1 MLLVKMKVKAIL
13 PDGSHKEFEAGTT
26 VLEVAQA
33 IGPRLALAA
42 LAAKV
47 DGAEADLSYK
57 LQKDSKV
64 EILTFAQPEGKK
76 VFWHSASHVLAQA
89 VVDLYPGSR
98 LGVGPSIEEGFY
110 HDMDIAGGKKLAPED
125 LAKIEARMNEIV
137 KADVPI
143 IREEH
148 SKEDARTILQAR
160 DAYFTVQL
168 LDELPGNTAS
178 FYRQGNFVDMCRGPH
193 VPSTGKIKFFK
204 LTEVS
209 GAYWKGDA
217 KNPMLQR
224 VYGIAFPEKKALD
237 EYVSRIEEAKKRDHR
252 KIGSELDLF
261 SVNDTVGA
269 GLILYHPKGAILRGI
284 IEDFEKREHA
294 KRGYDPV
301 VIPHLF
307 KADTWKVSGHYDN
320 YKENM
325 YFTEIEGQEYG
336 IKPMNCPGHIIIY
349 NSRSHSYKDLPVR
362 YFELGTVYR
371 HELSGVLSG
380 LFRVRGFTQDD
391 AHIFCTPEQLKGEI
405 KGVIEFARFM
415 LDTFG
420 LGYEFTLSTR
430 PEKAIGTDDV
440 WERATAALRE
450 TMEEM
455 KLPYKIDEGG
465 GAFYGPK
472 IDVKMRDAIGRLWQG
487 PTIQVDFNLPQRFDV
502 NYVGADGKKHRA
514 VMVHRVVLGS
524 MERFLGVLI
533 EHYAGAFPLWLSPVQ
548 VMLIPLA
555 DAFNGHAKKIEER
568 LLAEGFRVKTDLRV
582 EAVEGKIRD
591 AQLQKIPYMLV
602 IGKREAE
609 SGNVSVRKRS
619 GEVTQGVPLE
629 EFVARLSTVRACRR
643 CARRPA

>member
-1 MLLVKMKVKAIL
+1 MKVKAIL
-13 PDGSHKEFEAGTT
+13 PDGSHKEFEAGTAI
-26 VLEVAQA
+26 LEVAQA

-47 DGAEADLSYK
+47 DGVEVDLSYK

-64 EILTFAQPEGKK
+64 EIITFAQPEGKK
-76 VFWHSASHVLAQA
+76 IFWHSASHVLAHA
-89 VVDLYPGSR
+89 VADLYPGTR
-98 LGVGPSIEEGFY
+98 LGVGPAIEEGFY
-110 HDMDIAGGKKLAPED
+110 HDMDVAGGTKLGPDD
-125 LAKIEARMNEIV
+125 LAKIEARMNEII
-137 KADVPI
+137 KADIPI
-143 IREEH
+143 VREEH

-160 DAYFTVQL
+160 DAYFTIQL
-168 LDELPGNTAS
+168 LDELPGQTAS

-224 VYGIAFPEKKALD
+224 VYGVAFPEKKALD

-284 IEDFEKREHA
+284 IEDFEKKEHA

-307 KADTWKVSGHYDN
+307 KSDTWKVSGHYDN

-336 IKPMNCPGHIIIY
+336 IKPMNCPGHIMIY
-349 NSRSHSYKDLPVR
+349 NSRSHSYKELPVR

-391 AHIFCTPEQLKGEI
+391 AHIFCTHEQLKGEI

-440 WERATAALRE
+440 WEHATSALRE
-450 TMEEM
+450 TLEEM

-502 NYVGADGKKHRA
+502 NYVGSDGKKHRA

-548 VMLIPLA
+548 IMLIPLA
-555 DAFNGHAKKIEER
+555 DAFNEHAKKIGER
-568 LLAEGFRVKTDLRV
+568 LLSEGFRVKTDLRV

-609 SGNVSVRKRS
+609 SGSVSVRKRS
-619 GEVTQGVPLE
+619 GEVTQGVALD
-629 EFVARLSTVRACRR
+629 EFVKKLHAESAARK
-643 CARRPA
+643 

>member
-1 MLLVKMKVKAIL
+1 MEITITL
-13 PDGSHKEFEAGTT
+13 PDGSQKQFPAGSS
-26 VLEVAQA
+26 VLEVAKA

-47 DGAEADLSYK
+47 DGAEVDLSFK
-57 LQKDSKV
+57 LEKDAKV
-64 EILTFAQPEGKK
+64 EIITFASPEGKK

-89 VVDLYPGSR
+89 VVELFPGTR

-110 HDMDIAGGKKLAPED
+110 HDMDLPGGKKLSPED
-125 LAKIEARMNEIV
+125 LAKIELRMREIV
-137 KADVPI
+137 AKDVPI
-143 IREEH
+143 VREEH
-148 SKEDARTILQAR
+148 SKEDARKILKER
-160 DAYFTVQL
+160 DAYFTLQL
-168 LDELPGNTAS
+168 LEELPGNVAS

-193 VPSTGKIKFFK
+193 VSSTGKIKHFK

-209 GAYWKGDA
+209 GAYWRGDA

-224 VYGIAFPEKKALD
+224 VYGIAFPEKKQLD
-237 EYVSRIEEAKKRDHR
+237 EYVFRIEEAKKRDHR
-252 KIGSELDLF
+252 KIGAELELF

-284 IEDFEKREHA
+284 IEDFEKKEHA
-294 KRGYDPV
+294 RRGYEPV

-307 KADTWKVSGHYDN
+307 KSDTWKVSGHYDY

-336 IKPMNCPGHIIIY
+336 IKPMNCPGHIMIY
-349 NSRSHSYKDLPVR
+349 NSKSHSYKDLPVR
-362 YFELGTVYR
+362 FFELGTVYR

-391 AHIFCTPEQLKGEI
+391 AHIFCAPEQLKSEI
-405 KGVIEFARFM
+405 KSVIEFARFM

-440 WERATAALRE
+440 WEHATLALRE
-450 TMEEM
+450 TLHEM
-455 KLPYKIDEGG
+455 NIPFKVDEGG

-487 PTIQVDFNLPQRFDV
+487 PTIQVDFNLPERFDV
-502 NYVGADGKKHRA
+502 TYVGSDGKKHRA

-533 EHYAGAFPLWLSPVQ
+533 EHFAGAFPTWLSPVQ
-548 VMLIPLA
+548 VMLIPLS
-555 DAFNGHAKKIEER
+555 DAFVGNARELEKRFFG
-568 LLAEGFRVKTDLRV
+568 EGLRVKVDVRQEGV
-582 EAVEGKIRD
+582 EYKIRD
-591 AQLQKIPYMLV
+591 AQMQKIPYMLV
-602 IGKREAE
+602 VGKKEADT
-609 SGNVSVRKRS
+609 GTVSVRKRN
-619 GEVTQGVPLE
+619 GEVRQGIAVQDFLDE
-629 EFVARLSTVRACRR
+629 IKREIENKA
-643 CARRPA
+643 